1 MILLIMFCSLHLI
14 TMLVF
19 VLRHGVRKF
28 YFICSVICLLNHQ
41 IACVRN
47 FIHLFENVQNFVRN
61 SPKFMIIMIICPK
74 ITCPKIKRPKIL
86 EINAFRCVG
95 ANDK

>member
-1 MILLIMFCSLHLI
+1 
-14 TMLVF
+14 MLVF

-28 YFICSVICLLNHQ
+28 YSICFVICLLNHQ

-47 FIHLFENVQNFVRN
+47 VIHLFENVQNFVRN
-61 SPKFMIIMIICPK
+61 SPKFMIILSENFCPK
-74 ITCPKIKRPKIL
+74 ITCPKIKRPKIM